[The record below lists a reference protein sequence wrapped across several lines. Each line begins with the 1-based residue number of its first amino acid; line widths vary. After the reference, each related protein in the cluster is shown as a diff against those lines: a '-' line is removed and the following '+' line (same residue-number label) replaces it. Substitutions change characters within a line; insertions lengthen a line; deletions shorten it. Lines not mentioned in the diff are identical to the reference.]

1 MANIREVA
9 ERAGVSAITV
19 SRAMNNS
26 GAVHPATRER
36 INKAIAELHYVPNT
50 LARSFR
56 SKQTCLLALVLPD
69 VTNPFWTTIARGVED
84 TASRNGFHVILCN
97 TDESSEKEANHLSV
111 LLQRRV
117 DGIILAPTS
126 GDKRIILPLKQHSMP
141 CVLVDRRV
149 DGAKCDTVVS
159 NGHDGAMKMTQHLI
173 ELGHRRIAIVAGPDA
188 IWTGWE
194 RVEGY
199 RQALYENGLLVNPD
213 YIVHGSYN
221 EASGYELVKHLLALD
236 PRPTAIFAGNN
247 FLAVG
252 ALHALRE
259 AGLRVPE
266 DVALAGFDDIP
277 QGSLISPA
285 LTVVSQLAYEMGVS
299 AAESL
304 ISRLS
309 GKYRGKPRDIVFDT
323 CIIIRESCGQ
333 ALGRT
338 RFSHGD

>member
-1 MANIREVA
+1 MTNIRDVA
-9 ERAGVSAITV
+9 KRAGVSAITV

-26 GAVHPATRER
+26 GAVNSDTRAR

-69 VTNPFWTTIARGVED
+69 ITNPFWTTIARGVD
-84 TASRNGFHVILCN
+84 DAASRNGFHVILCN
-97 TDESSEKEANHLSV
+97 TDESPEKEANHLSV

-117 DGIILAPTS
+117 DGIILAPTTD
-126 GDKRIILPLKQHSMP
+126 DKNKILQLKQHSML
-141 CVLVDRRV
+141 CVLIDRRV
-149 DGAKCDTVVS
+149 DGSKCDTIVS
-159 NGHDGAMKMTQHLI
+159 NGREGSMKMTQHLL
-173 ELGHRRIAIVAGPDA
+173 ELGHRRIAIVAGPA
-188 IWTGWE
+188 EIATGQE

-199 RQALYENGLLVNPD
+199 RSALAQSGIPINED
-213 YIVHGSYN
+213 YIVRGSYN
-221 EASGYELVKHLLALD
+221 EASGYQLVKLLLELN

-247 FLAVG
+247 FMAVG

-259 AGLRVPE
+259 AGLRIPE

-285 LTVVSQLAYEMGVS
+285 LTVVSQPAYEMGVS

-304 ISRLS
+304 IARLS

-323 CIIIRESCGQ
+323 SIIIRESCGQ
-333 ALGRT
+333 VLKRT
-338 RFSHGD
+338 